1 MASVLRVILAVY
13 EATSG
18 VALASVAD
26 LKAAPEVAQ
35 MKSIKCEVEP
45 ASTKAFPLMY
55 LLEGKDPR
63 NVIAMTYSDGA
74 SRFCRPF

>member
-45 ASTKAFPLMY
+45 ASTKAFPLMP
-55 LLEGKDPR
+55 LLEIKDRR
-63 NVIAMTYSDGA
+63 NAIVVSYSNST